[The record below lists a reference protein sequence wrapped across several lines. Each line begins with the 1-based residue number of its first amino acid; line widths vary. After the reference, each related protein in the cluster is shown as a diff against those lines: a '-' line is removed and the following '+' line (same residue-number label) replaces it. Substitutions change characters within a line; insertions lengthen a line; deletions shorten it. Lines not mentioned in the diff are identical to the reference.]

1 MSALPALLKVAL
13 AAIVCV
19 SMWRAFLGAPAQA
32 SHRSAARLLLVLTAA
47 CYAGGA
53 AIVANGGDLA
63 GSLLIVA
70 GIEASCVA
78 AWLVRGARDDGGE
91 RHLRQGGQRGH
102 G

>member
-1 MSALPALLKVAL
+1 MSALPALPKVAL

-32 SHRSAARLLLVLTAA
+32 SHRAAARLLLVLTAA

-53 AIVANGGDLA
+53 AVVANGADLA

-70 GIEASCVA
+70 GIDNPLFYNAKTAMLFGDAKSSVNEITEELKA
-78 AWLVRGARDDGGE
+78 L
-91 RHLRQGGQRGH
+91 
-102 G
+102 